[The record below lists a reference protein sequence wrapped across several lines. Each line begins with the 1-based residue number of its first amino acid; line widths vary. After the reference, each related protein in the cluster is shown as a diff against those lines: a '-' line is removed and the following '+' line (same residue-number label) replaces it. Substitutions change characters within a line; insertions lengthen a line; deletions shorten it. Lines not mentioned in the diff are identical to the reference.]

1 MSAALTA
8 RDKNRNGIRTFA
20 LFAFSAQTNHV
31 GAFGFCTL
39 ATQGLRWDQG
49 ILLLQLFPQIVGGL
63 KKKRKNSSRE
73 KNLMLKKSSGSK
85 CEKFKVHGFH
95 VRMFVHM

>member
-1 MSAALTA
+1 MRSGDSVVAVVSTD
-8 RDKNRNGIRTFA
+8 RG
-20 LFAFSAQTNHV
+20 
-31 GAFGFCTL
+31 GF
-39 ATQGLRWDQG
+39 
-49 ILLLQLFPQIVGGL
+49 
-63 KKKRKNSSRE
+63 KKRKNSSRE